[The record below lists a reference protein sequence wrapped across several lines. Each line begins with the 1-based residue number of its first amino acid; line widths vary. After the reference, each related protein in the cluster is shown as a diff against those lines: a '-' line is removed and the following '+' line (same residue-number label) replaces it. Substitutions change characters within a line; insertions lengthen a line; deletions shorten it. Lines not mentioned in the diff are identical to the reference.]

1 MIRLYLLYN
10 KNGTITETAGA
21 GYGFEFDEKA
31 IEFNHPDKKV
41 MEITE
46 KDYDVIKDNLEYFE
60 IVKGRIKPK
69 TEEEKQIIREN
80 KEEWNRYHT
89 IEGLQEQ
96 IDELRRL
103 QRDNKL

>member
-1 MIRLYLLYN
+1 
-10 KNGTITETAGA
+10 
-21 GYGFEFDEKA
+21 
-31 IEFNHPDKKV
+31 

-46 KDYDVIKDNLEYFE
+46 KDYDIIKDNLEYFE
-60 IVKGRIKPK
+60 IIKGRIKSK
-69 TEEEKQIIREN
+69 TEDEKQIICEN

-103 QRDNKL
+103 QRDNKI